1 MHKRRGTVQLLMAG
15 AVTAAAAAVGAGVL
29 AGGGVA
35 SGEGPAAK
43 ANPVKLELRNGWQ
56 RWDDSSAPP
65 AVLRDGE
72 VVHFKGAMER
82 SAGTSPYAFKLAPK
96 YRPSHEIRVLAQ
108 FFDIEVGE
116 LLIAANGRVQ
126 VVPNNA
132 NAAALTSLDGIS
144 FVR

>member
-1 MHKRRGTVQLLMAG
+1 MRQRRGTAG
-15 AVTAAAAAVGAGVL
+15 VLIAGVGATAAVAVCAAVL

-35 SGEGPAAK
+35 SEDRPLAK
-43 ANPVKLELRNGWQ
+43 ANLVKLELRNGWE
-56 RWDDSSAPP
+56 RWSADSPAP
-65 AVLRDGE
+65 AALRDGK
-72 VVHFKGAMER
+72 VVHLKGAMAR
-82 SAGTSPYAFKLAPK
+82 DSGSSPYAFKLAPE

-116 LLIAANGRVQ
+116 LLIAPNGRVD

-132 NAAALTSLDGIS
+132 NAAQLTSLDGIS